1 MIEGWFCV
9 GGMESRKEG
18 RMDEA
23 MDTALVQSSRDS
35 SPKRSEASK
44 TTRVYVVFLLLSL
57 TPPRKCVCVMCKSV
71 YFREREREVWC
82 CPLR

>member
-1 MIEGWFCV
+1 MTESKSVPMIEGWVTESCFCV

-35 SPKRSEASK
+35 SPKRNKASR
-44 TTRVYVVFLLLSL
+44 TARVYIVFLLSL
-57 TPPRKCVCVMCKSV
+57 TPPHKCVCVTCV
-71 YFREREREVWC
+71 ECVF
-82 CPLR
+82 